1 MNKYLKPAL
10 LISGLGIISY
20 ALFRYY
26 SKQIDFIKEI
36 SYNITGIRLVNITK
50 GDVTIEVIMDIYN
63 ASNVEA
69 KVSEIFLDFKM
80 NDIKVGSINESEE
93 FTILPTKTSQVRYN
107 FTFNPSLIVKN
118 IVNIATI
125 TLSLKDVKFVA
136 DGFIKVKSGFIST
149 TIPFA
154 YENTLKNILK
164 K

>member
-1 MNKYLKPAL
+1 
-10 LISGLGIISY
+10 
-20 ALFRYY
+20 
-26 SKQIDFIKEI
+26 
-36 SYNITGIRLVNITK
+36 
-50 GDVTIEVIMDIYN
+50 MDIYN

-69 KVSEIFLDFKM
+69 TVTEIFLDFKM

-93 FTILPTKTSQVRYN
+93 FKILPTKTSQVRYN

-136 DGFIKVKSGFIST
+136 DGFIKVKSGFIAT

>member
-1 MNKYLKPAL
+1 MKKYLKPAL

-26 SKQIDFIKEI
+26 SKQVDFIKEI
-36 SYNITGIRLVNITK
+36 SYKITGIRLVNITK

-69 KVSEIFLDFKM
+69 KVTEIFLDFKM

-93 FTILPTKTSQVRYN
+93 FTIKPTKTSQVRYN

-136 DGFIKVKSGFIST
+136 DGFIKVKSSFIST

>member
-1 MNKYLKPAL
+1 MKYLKPILAITGVSIIGFAL
-10 LISGLGIISY
+10 Y
-20 ALFRYY
+20 KYY
-26 SKQIDFIKEI
+26 KKQIDFLKDI
-36 SYNITGIRLVNITK
+36 SYKITGIRLVNITK

-69 KVSEIFLDFKM
+69 TVTEIFLDFTM
-80 NDIKVGSINESEE
+80 NGTKVGSINESKE
-93 FTILPTKTSQVRYN
+93 FVILPTKTSEVRYN

-136 DGFIKVKSGFIST
+136 DGYIKVKSGFIST
-149 TIPFA
+149 TLPFV

>member
-1 MNKYLKPAL
+1 MKKYLKPAL

-26 SKQIDFIKEI
+26 SKQVDFIKEI
-36 SYNITGIRLVNITK
+36 SYKITGIRLVNITK
-50 GDVTIEVIMDIYN
+50 WDVTIEVIMDIYN

-69 KVSEIFLDFKM
+69 KVTEIFLDFKM

-93 FTILPTKTSQVRYN
+93 FTIKPTKTSQVRYN

-136 DGFIKVKSGFIST
+136 DGFIKVKSSFIST